1 MTPSFF
7 VTCMCVVC
15 MCMYACLHVL
25 KHMCEYEYMAGWGV
39 CGEVDTDGLCQ
50 SLSTL
55 FTEGKKNHSLNPELT
70 NSS

>member
-25 KHMCEYEYMAGWGV
+25 KHMCEYEYMAGWGGGV
-39 CGEVDTDGLCQ
+39 AKL
-50 SLSTL
+50 TL
-55 FTEGKKNHSLNPELT
+55 MVFVNHSPLYLLREKKIT
-70 NSS
+70 H